1 VTTPSRLLPGDVAR
15 LGTAGLRTRPL
26 RVFLSALGIA
36 IGIAAMVC
44 VVGIASSSQE
54 SLNQKLAALGTNL
67 LRVEPGHDLQGEVS
81 YLPDDSVPMIGRIGP
96 VTSVTATAALADI
109 HVYASDKVPTDQ
121 TGNLTVMA
129 ARTDL
134 LGTVGAQMADGAW
147 LNDATARYPVVVL
160 GAEAARRLNVVD
172 VGTRTQ
178 VWLGGRWFT
187 VAGVLRPVALV
198 SDLDFA
204 ALVGWPTATTAL
216 GFAGH
221 PGVIYVRTRDDAVR
235 AVQGALARTANPEH
249 PNEVAVSRPSDALA
263 AKETTDLTLNALL
276 LGLGAISLLVGGVG
290 VANTM
295 IISVLER
302 RSEVGLRRALG
313 ATRSHI
319 RVQFLSEALLL
330 SALGG
335 IGGATIG
342 TAITT
347 AYAVSQRWPVLV
359 PPWVTAGGVATTLV
373 VGMVAGAYPAWRAA
387 RLSPTEALTTP

>member
-1 VTTPSRLLPGDVAR
+1 MTTPSRLLPGDIVR

-81 YLPDDSVPMIGRIGP
+81 SLPDDSVPMIGRIGP

-109 HVYASDKVPTDQ
+109 HVYASDKVPADQ
-121 TGNLTVMA
+121 TGNLTVLA

-160 GAEAARRLNVVD
+160 GAEAARRLNVVG
-172 VGTRTQ
+172 VSTRTQ

-187 VAGVLRPVALV
+187 VAGVLRPVTLV

-221 PGVIYVRTRDDAVR
+221 PGVIYVRTKDDAVR
-235 AVQGALARTANPEH
+235 AVQGVLAQTANPQH

-335 IGGATIG
+335 IGGAAIG
-342 TAITT
+342 TAVTT
-347 AYAVSQRWPVLV
+347 AYAVAQRWPVLV

>member
-1 VTTPSRLLPGDVAR
+1 VTTPSRLLPSDIVR

-96 VTSVTATAALADI
+96 VTSVTATAALADV
-109 HVYASDKVPTDQ
+109 HVYASDKVPIDQ
-121 TGNLTVMA
+121 TGNLTVLA

-134 LGTVGAQMADGAW
+134 LGTVGAQMADGVW

-172 VGTRTQ
+172 VSTRTQ

-204 ALVGWPTATTAL
+204 ALVGWPTAGTAL

-221 PGVIYVRTRDDAVR
+221 PGVIYVRAKDDTVR
-235 AVQGALARTANPEH
+235 AVQGVLARTANPEH

-313 ATRSHI
+313 ATRAHI

-335 IGGATIG
+335 IGGAAIG
-342 TAITT
+342 TAVTT
-347 AYAVSQRWPVLV
+347 AYAVSQHWPVLV